1 MRLQRSA
8 SLSSHI
14 VANRGKSP
22 DVAILGSL
30 PSSDTTA
37 PINTVVPIL
46 PGSGGVSPECLQAL
60 QGEHYCIII
69 HMFMYHGMFSREQA
83 EGRMYGRSQRIY
95 PLWYGIPYQ
104 VGGDTATGTA
114 HPSRLS

>member
-60 QGEHYCIII
+60 QGEHYCTVQYLTVYTVYYSGA
-69 HMFMYHGMFSREQA
+69 HAGPRLVYEPFRPHGDGECA
-83 EGRMYGRSQRIY
+83 
-95 PLWYGIPYQ
+95 
-104 VGGDTATGTA
+104 
-114 HPSRLS
+114 